1 MISGHHFT
9 AKDPSAAFR
18 TEFQAD
24 CTRPPFETTPLWSSD
39 DSLHVLSVPF
49 TPHSNVHDASKYT
62 RSYTCVCG
70 ESDTLRDARTY
81 IELHLLLHGGGHHDD
96 TDGGDQQEVEGI
108 HDAGACGLFDLRAAA
123 AAAGAGRGAAAAGQL
138 HGEKRGTVSRVQSPP
153 HREDIRRRQ
162 RHARGYC

>member
-1 MISGHHFT
+1 MT
-9 AKDPSAAFR
+9 AFM
-18 TEFQAD
+18 
-24 CTRPPFETTPLWSSD
+24 SSLCR
-39 DSLHVLSVPF
+39 LHLTVTSMMHLNIPVL
-49 TPHSNVHDASKYT
+49 TCE
-62 RSYTCVCG
+62 CVCG

-138 HGEKRGTVSRVQSPP
+138 HGEKREGP
-153 HREDIRRRQ
+153 
-162 RHARGYC
+162 